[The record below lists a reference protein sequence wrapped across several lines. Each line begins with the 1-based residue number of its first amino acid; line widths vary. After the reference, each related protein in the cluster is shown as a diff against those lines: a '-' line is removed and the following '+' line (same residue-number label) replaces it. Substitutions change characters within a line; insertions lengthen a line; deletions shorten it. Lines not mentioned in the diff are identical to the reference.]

1 MSVNVFSETKERVL
15 NGDMRLSDAIARIL
29 PTLRGKAS
37 DDVLIWCSNE
47 LQGYSNGLD
56 YYHRKF
62 TDLPPYRV
70 VSGIIKVI
78 QKDGSSVAISH
89 PMASRNEYFLSASV
103 GWLEDFY
110 SLPGELSVV
119 ELPELTTYIGKET
132 GGTIVCQCTKTQL
145 LRIIGSIKQSLLA
158 LLDKELAPKPIPDVV
173 KAKPMTPVSFVPQQE
188 IPSSETPFTKIRLK
202 ANHLM
207 KEAYKDK
214 DWIIPTFAMTTTPDQ
229 TERQLLHAAVD
240 YILKMRWGRVG
251 NEPNVYLLTA
261 EGAYELTQVTR
272 EFDKL

>member
-1 MSVNVFSETKERVL
+1 MSVNLFSQTKERLV
-15 NGDMRLSDAIARIL
+15 NGDIRVCDAIARIL

-47 LQGYSNGLD
+47 LQGYPNGLD

-62 TDLPPYRV
+62 TELPPYRV
-70 VSGIIKVI
+70 VSGMIKVI
-78 QKDGSSVAISH
+78 QKDGSHVAISH
-89 PMASRNEYFLSASV
+89 PMASRNEYFLSAPV

-145 LRIIGSIKQSLLA
+145 LRIIGSIKLSLLA
-158 LLDKELAPKPIPDVV
+158 LLDKEMAPKAVPEP
-173 KAKPMTPVSFVPQQE
+173 AKSKPAAPVSFVPQVE
-188 IPSSETPFTKIRLK
+188 VHSSDTPFTKIRIK
-202 ANHLM
+202 ANQLM
-207 KEAYKDK
+207 REAQQDK

-229 TERQLLHAAVD
+229 TERALLHAAVD
-240 YILKMRWGRVG
+240 YILKMHWGRAG

-261 EGAYELTQVTR
+261 EGAYELRQATR